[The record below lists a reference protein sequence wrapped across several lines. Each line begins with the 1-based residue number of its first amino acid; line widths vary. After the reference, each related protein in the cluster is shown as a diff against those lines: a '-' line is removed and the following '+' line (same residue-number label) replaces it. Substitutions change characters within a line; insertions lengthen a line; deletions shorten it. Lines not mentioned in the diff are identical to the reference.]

1 MNTIFSDFEKKVIDK
16 LFQLDNKNSDIC
28 LQNMVADNSGLLG
41 SSTDFDFC
49 IYPKE
54 NFCLYYLKNLD
65 TDLETDKKFMQEIE
79 KKLYDIVLLFE
90 YLESEKYILIIDS
103 KREPNSKTDYEQNI
117 PLNAD
122 LQKRLCNMWNKDIKV
137 LMRLK
142 SLKQH
147 DYLDEKLYELKSN
160 NKRSRFLSLAALG
173 VSIVSILASVLV
185 QCFSVQKVSVES
197 FKDSL
202 EIANRFEAQK

>member
-1 MNTIFSDFEKKVIDK
+1 MKSTFSKFEKDVINRMSSIDES
-16 LFQLDNKNSDIC
+16 NGVVC
-28 LQNMVADNSGLLG
+28 LRNIL
-41 SSTDFDFC
+41 T
-49 IYPKE
+49 
-54 NFCLYYLKNLD
+54 D
-65 TDLETDKKFMQEIE
+65 TDGILGTGNDYEFSSSDKEKFSLTCSKEFDMSNESYKETCANIE
-79 KKLYDIVLLFE
+79 AKLYDTILL
-90 YLESEKYILIIDS
+90 LEFLVEKRYIILIDRDNS
-103 KREPNSKTDYEQNI
+103 LKNEPSYKQSI

-147 DYLDEKLYELKSN
+147 DYLDEELYELKSN

-185 QCFSVQKVSVES
+185 QCVSVQKVSVES

-202 EIANRFEAQK
+202 EITNRFEAQK

>member
-1 MNTIFSDFEKKVIDK
+1 
-16 LFQLDNKNSDIC
+16 
-28 LQNMVADNSGLLG
+28 
-41 SSTDFDFC
+41 
-49 IYPKE
+49 
-54 NFCLYYLKNLD
+54 
-65 TDLETDKKFMQEIE
+65 
-79 KKLYDIVLLFE
+79 
-90 YLESEKYILIIDS
+90 
-103 KREPNSKTDYEQNI
+103 
-117 PLNAD
+117 
-122 LQKRLCNMWNKDIKV
+122 MWNKDIKV

-147 DYLDEKLYELKSN
+147 DYLDEELYELKIN

-202 EIANRFEAQK
+202 EISNRFEAQK

>member
-1 MNTIFSDFEKKVIDK
+1 
-16 LFQLDNKNSDIC
+16 
-28 LQNMVADNSGLLG
+28 MVADNSGLLG

-65 TDLETDKKFMQEIE
+65 TDSETDKKFMQEIE
-79 KKLYDIVLLFE
+79 KKLYDIVLFLE

-103 KREPNSKTDYEQNI
+103 KRKPNSKTNYEQNI
-117 PLNAD
+117 PLNDD

-147 DYLDEKLYELKSN
+147 DYLDEELYELKSN

-202 EIANRFEAQK
+202 EISNRFEAQK

>member
-49 IYPKE
+49 IYPKG
-54 NFCLYYLKNLD
+54 NFFLYYLKNLD
-65 TDLETDKKFMQEIE
+65 TDSETDKKFMQEIE
-79 KKLYDIVLLFE
+79 KKLYDIVLFLE

-117 PLNAD
+117 PLNDD
-122 LQKRLCNMWNKDIKV
+122 LQKRLCNRWNKDIKV

-147 DYLDEKLYELKSN
+147 DYLDEDLYELKIN

-202 EIANRFEAQK
+202 EISNRFEAQK